1 MRYRSLILLTLCLVS
16 CNNIDSRFEKKLSDH
31 TGISFQNTLS
41 YTEDFNPYTYRNFF
55 NGGGVALGDIN
66 NDGLIDIYFTGN
78 IVDNALYLNKG
89 NWQFD
94 DITDIAGVSCKDNW
108 STGATFVD
116 INQDGLLDLY
126 VTKSGKPGGENR
138 HNELFINNGD
148 LTFKESSSEYGLDI
162 EGLSVHAAF
171 FDYDGD
177 LDLDAY
183 VLNNSIRSVGSYDLI
198 EGQRNIPSQDGN
210 QLLENRNNKFENV
223 SSDKGIFSSNIGFGL
238 GITLSDFNGDLWP
251 DLFISNDFFEKD
263 YLYLNNNGGGALLHA
278 VYFEADV
285 EESDVPR
292 ARKFKLEWENPDNQT
307 FILGLHLFFFGVA
320 CIWFVEWARI
330 HGIYDPAIGA
340 VRLVN
345 YNLDLTMIWNRQFDF
360 IEIDSLEDVMGG
372 HAFLAFAE
380 LTGATIHMV
389 AGSTQWENKRLGE
402 WSKFKGAELLSA
414 EAVLS
419 WSLAGIGWMAIVAA
433 FWAAT
438 NTTVYPT
445 EWFGE
450 PLKLQFSVA
459 PYWVDTGDLSD
470 SAAFF
475 GHSTR
480 AALVNVHYYFG
491 FFFLQGHFWHAL
503 RALGF
508 DFKKVADAIG
518 NSQGA
523 TVRVEGA
530 GFNGRAPR

>member
-1 MRYRSLILLTLCLVS
+1 MQSYGNPDVTYGWWVGNSVVTNRAG
-16 CNNIDSRFEKKLSDH
+16 RFIGSHVAH
-31 TGISFQNTLS
+31 TGLICLAAGGSTLWELAR
-41 YTEDFNPYTYRNFF
+41 YNPEIPMGHQSSIFLAHLASLGIGFDEAGVWT
-55 NGGGVALGDIN
+55 GAGVA
-66 NDGLIDIYFTGN
+66 T
-78 IVDNALYLNKG
+78 
-89 NWQFD
+89 
-94 DITDIAGVSCKDNW
+94 IAI
-108 STGATFVD
+108 FH
-116 INQDGLLDLY
+116 L
-126 VTKSGKPGGENR
+126 
-138 HNELFINNGD
+138 
-148 LTFKESSSEYGLDI
+148 
-162 EGLSVHAAF
+162 
-171 FDYDGD
+171 
-177 LDLDAY
+177 
-183 VLNNSIRSVGSYDLI
+183 
-198 EGQRNIPSQDGN
+198 
-210 QLLENRNNKFENV
+210 
-223 SSDKGIFSSNIGFGL
+223 IFSAVYGAAGL
-238 GITLSDFNGDLWP
+238 AHSLLFDP
-251 DLFISNDFFEKD
+251 DLKD
-263 YLYLNNNGGGALLHA
+263 G
-278 VYFEADV
+278 
-285 EESDVPR
+285 PIPTTK
-292 ARKFKLEWENPDNQT
+292 KFKLEWENPDNQT
-307 FILGLHLFFFGVA
+307 FILGHHLFFFGVA

-340 VRLVN
+340 VRQVN
-345 YNLDLTMIWNRQFDF
+345 YNLDLTMIWDRQFDF

-438 NTTVYPT
+438 NTTVYPI

-470 SAAFF
+470 STAFF

-523 TVRVEGA
+523 TIRVEGV